1 MAKFKYR
8 MQNILDIKNQMESQ
22 AKIEYAQARMFLNE
36 QEEKL
41 KKLQSR
47 KKTYENETRK
57 LLQQSLRVSKI
68 LESQEAMKRMD
79 DIIKEQLIEVSMAQK
94 KVDEAEQKLT
104 GFMIER
110 KTHENLKEKAMEEFI
125 KEINASESKEID
137 QLTSY
142 RFGKNLTD
150 DPDSV
155 EELDKPRE

>member
-1 MAKFKYR
+1 
-8 MQNILDIKNQMESQ
+8 
-22 AKIEYAQARMFLNE
+22 
-36 QEEKL
+36 
-41 KKLQSR
+41 
-47 KKTYENETRK
+47 
-57 LLQQSLRVSKI
+57 
-68 LESQEAMKRMD
+68 
-79 DIIKEQLIEVSMAQK
+79 
-94 KVDEAEQKLT
+94 
-104 GFMIER
+104 MIER